1 MSPDE
6 QKPLS
11 PDEKRLLA
19 DALAFALWAHG
30 DQTRKGSNIPYASH
44 LLQVAG
50 LVLEHGG
57 DVHQAVAGLLHDTVE
72 DCDGVTPEIV
82 EDRFGKD
89 VARIVEVCTDT
100 LPGDTAS
107 QKSAWRTRKKRYL
120 ERLKAADDRTLLVA
134 ICDKRHN
141 LGTIVADVRRDGL
154 ESLERFSAGPEEQVW
169 YFQSV
174 LELSRQRHPTLPVT
188 LHDDIERLVS
198 ELREFLGV

>member
-89 VARIVEVCTDT
+89 VARIVECAPIPCRETPRPRSRRGAPVR
-100 LPGDTAS
+100 
-107 QKSAWRTRKKRYL
+107 SATSN
-120 ERLKAADDRTLLVA
+120 D
-134 ICDKRHN
+134 
-141 LGTIVADVRRDGL
+141 
-154 ESLERFSAGPEEQVW
+154 
-169 YFQSV
+169 
-174 LELSRQRHPTLPVT
+174 
-188 LHDDIERLVS
+188 
-198 ELREFLGV
+198 